1 MSVLKETRSL
11 DGDIVRY
18 KAKLVA
24 KSYAQLE
31 GIDYKEVFS
40 HIVKYS
46 SIQILLV
53 LVAQYELEFDQLVV
67 TTAFLHHDL
76 DEEIFMTQPIGF
88 KTVEKKNMV
97 CKLKKSLYGLK

>member
-1 MSVLKETRSL
+1 
-11 DGDIVRY
+11 
-18 KAKLVA
+18 LVA

-53 LVAQYELEFDQLVV
+53 LVAQYELEFDQLDVK
-67 TTAFLHHDL
+67 TTFLLGDL
-76 DEEIFMTQPIGF
+76 DEEIFMSQPTGF
-88 KTVEKKNMV
+88 KTKKKRRW
-97 CKLKKSLYGLK
+97 CAS